1 MTTDAP
7 LPRYQFSETL
17 PSLWAMARRG
27 VSDPASVIPAS
38 ILDELAVQLPG
49 PGAPLVI
56 ADPALAREVLVNRE
70 AQFTRDRFMRRLM
83 RRSWGKGLA
92 AAEGE
97 DWHRQRR
104 AAAPAFRPQ
113 AVAENSAAFAA
124 AAADQAERWPLAE
137 LVELSQMVA
146 KVIADIVFSVLVDGQ
161 GIVDTAAIA
170 QDMPAYIRRIAR
182 FGMADL
188 LPLPERV
195 IDRLR
200 GIDRD
205 PAVVRMRNVARALA
219 DSRGEDRQRHDM
231 IALLAGAG
239 PVEDNIRGLL
249 PAAMDTT
256 VAGTSWA
263 LYTLA
268 MRPEWQAR
276 VAAEARS
283 CGDDWTLDRLPLAR
297 RVIQEALRLYPP
309 APLVVRAAQKAMQ
322 IGGFDL
328 RKGQL
333 VAVSIYAMHRHRSHW
348 DAPDNFD
355 PDRFLSERSASR
367 PAYLPFGTGPRMC
380 IAAQFAL
387 AEMTVVV
394 SRLLAV
400 LELAPAG
407 PDPQV
412 ILNVTTRSA
421 TGLNVVAKRRS

>member
-7 LPRYQFSETL
+7 LPRYQFSEAL

-49 PGAPLVI
+49 RGAPLVI

-70 AQFTRDRFMRRLM
+70 AQFARDRFMRRLM

-113 AVAENSAAFAA
+113 AVAENSAAFVAA
-124 AAADQAERWPLAE
+124 AAAQAERCPLGEPLE
-137 LVELSQMVA
+137 LTQMVA

-161 GIVDTAAIA
+161 GKVDTATIA

-182 FGMADL
+182 FGMTDL
-188 LPLPERV
+188 LPLPESA

-200 GIDRD
+200 GIDSD
-205 PAVVRMRNVARALA
+205 PAVVRIRKVARVLA
-219 DSRGEDRQRHDM
+219 DGRGEGSQRHDM
-231 IALLAGAG
+231 IALLAGVG

-256 VAGTSWA
+256 VAGISWTLYA
-263 LYTLA
+263 LS

-283 CGDDWTLDRLPLAR
+283 CGDDWTLDRLPLTR
-297 RVIQEALRLYPP
+297 RVVQEALRLYPP
-309 APLVVRAAQKAMQ
+309 APMLVRAVGSAVDL
-322 IGGFDL
+322 GGFPL
-328 RKGQL
+328 RAGQP
-333 VAVSIYAMHRHRSHW
+333 VAVSIYAMQRHRRLW
-348 DAPDNFD
+348 DDPDSFD
-355 PDRFLSERSASR
+355 PDRFLPERGQH
-367 PAYLPFGTGPRMC
+367 PAWLPFGLGPRVC

-387 AEMTVVV
+387 AEIAAVVA
-394 SRLLAV
+394 RLLKV
-400 LELAPAG
+400 LAFAPTG
-407 PDPQV
+407 PQPQV
-412 ILNVTTRSA
+412 TLQITTRSA
-421 TGLNVVAKRRS
+421 NGLNVIARKRD